1 MLPAP
6 LGQKLSKLLRFILF
20 FFSVSTAYAQQTPI
34 DRIESLDTPYIYNG
48 GSSGYPY
55 HFSEREALDDSAA
68 RLASNQNS
76 YCAVW
81 IGETGSWPPFEQ
93 SLVGGRVKAGAEKTL
108 LAPWLFDRPFTF
120 RLWTNWHS
128 LVAEYRYQG
137 RCLNPVVAIPKIYHY
152 REIYSY
158 CPKGYAV
165 TPYRVGE
172 AMYFYCQRSLYPVP
186 EWQPPACP
194 SVENPIQAA
203 TGNKYQ
209 RETDYRAAGVFPL
222 VFERHYGSGSHI
234 MSARLGEKW
243 RHNYDR
249 SIVLTDTP
257 ALSTATAYVYR
268 PDGRIFPFNREAGG
282 NWVTNPA
289 FNARLSTRYDSSG
302 TPVGWRYIDSD
313 DSTEDYDTSGR
324 LLSIANRAGLTLRL
338 AYENDRLATVTDT
351 FGRSLVFAYDAN
363 GRLVT
368 VTDPSGGI
376 YRYAY
381 SASSNLISVTY
392 PDSRA
397 RKYLYE
403 NPTFPSALT
412 GIDDENGNRFATYA
426 YDGQGRAISTEHA
439 DGANKATLAYSSTN
453 IYDTTT
459 AVTDA
464 LGTVRTY
471 KFQTVLGV
479 SKNTGLSQPCTTG
492 CGASSAATA
501 YDANGNIASQTDF
514 NGVKTTYLYDLTRNL
529 ETSRTEASGTPQA
542 RTIATQWHPTF
553 RLPATITEPTR
564 RTDFSYD
571 ERGNL
576 LRRAETALDTGCAQ
590 RHRPGDVR

>member
-1 MLPAP
+1 
-6 LGQKLSKLLRFILF
+6 
-20 FFSVSTAYAQQTPI
+20 
-34 DRIESLDTPYIYNG
+34 
-48 GSSGYPY
+48 
-55 HFSEREALDDSAA
+55 
-68 RLASNQNS
+68 
-76 YCAVW
+76 
-81 IGETGSWPPFEQ
+81 
-93 SLVGGRVKAGAEKTL
+93 
-108 LAPWLFDRPFTF
+108 
-120 RLWTNWHS
+120 
-128 LVAEYRYQG
+128 
-137 RCLNPVVAIPKIYHY
+137 
-152 REIYSY
+152 
-158 CPKGYAV
+158 
-165 TPYRVGE
+165 
-172 AMYFYCQRSLYPVP
+172 MYFYCQRSLYPVP

-576 LRRAETALDTGCAQ
+576 LRRAETALDTGATRVWTYTRNSDGQVLTADGPREDVADVTAHEYWPADAQ
-590 RHRPGDVR
+590 CPGAGEGPGLHHPAYDYNDAVTPIGASYFARLAEAALPLGR